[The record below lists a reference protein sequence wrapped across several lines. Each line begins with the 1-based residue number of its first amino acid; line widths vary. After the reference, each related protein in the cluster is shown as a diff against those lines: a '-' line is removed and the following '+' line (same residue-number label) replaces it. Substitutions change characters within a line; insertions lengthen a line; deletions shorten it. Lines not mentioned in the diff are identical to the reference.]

1 MTLIAACLSAL
12 LTFVIAT
19 GLTSVGHAASADARV
34 QMAADAAALAAV
46 AESGPG
52 GSGQP
57 ASAAHRYAEL
67 NGARVVSCICAAGAT
82 AVQVTV
88 AIGDIEAT
96 ARAEIDPS
104 LLGPV
109 DVFANLNGLNPELSR
124 AVTTLIEASRGAVRV
139 VSGYRS
145 HDEQARLWAEAL
157 ATYHSAEAADD
168 WVARPGESLHE
179 RGLAVDLG
187 GDLLLAQGLID
198 SLGLGLVRPF
208 EDEPWHFELTSV
220 IAPRR

>member
-1 MTLIAACLSAL
+1 MTLIAGCLSVL

-19 GLTSVGHAASADARV
+19 GLASVGEAATADARV
-34 QMAADAAALAAV
+34 QLAADAAALAAV

-57 ASAAHRYAEL
+57 ASAAHHYAEL
-67 NGARVVSCICAAGAT
+67 NGARVISCICAAGAA

-88 AIGDIEAT
+88 AIGDVAAT

-104 LLGPV
+104 LLGPA
-109 DVFANLNGLNPELSR
+109 DAFANVNGLYPELR
-124 AVTTLIEASRGAVRV
+124 TAVVALIEVSKGAVRV

-145 HDEQARLWAEAL
+145 HDDQARLWAQAL
-157 ATYHSAEAADD
+157 VTYGSPEAADD
-168 WVARPGESLHE
+168 WVARPGESSHE

-187 GDLLLAQGLID
+187 GDLLLAQGLVD
-198 SLGLGLVRPF
+198 SLGLPLVRPLPN
-208 EDEPWHFELTSV
+208 EPWHFEF
-220 IAPRR
+220 AGYRR